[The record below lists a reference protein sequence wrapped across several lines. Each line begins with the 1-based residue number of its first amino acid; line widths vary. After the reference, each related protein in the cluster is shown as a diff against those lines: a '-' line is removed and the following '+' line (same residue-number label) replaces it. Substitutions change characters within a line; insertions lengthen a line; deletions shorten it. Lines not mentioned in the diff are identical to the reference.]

1 MQKFDSL
8 TYSSEDRKKN
18 KLYQSEVKRNKI
30 YKVAGN
36 IEDYLDKLRIVI
48 DIQTPHKSEI
58 PRLSQLTQKTNQF
71 NLTTR
76 RYTEGD
82 IEGFIKDP
90 SYDVYRLKSRDNI
103 SEMGIIAVAI
113 IKYES
118 DHALIDTFLMSC
130 RALGRGI
137 EKSFLHFVL
146 TQIHKREKTIIAQYR
161 ITKKNKQVENFF
173 QNHGFFSKESP

>member
-1 MQKFDSL
+1 M
-8 TYSSEDRKKN
+8 
-18 KLYQSEVKRNKI
+18 
-30 YKVAGN
+30 
-36 IEDYLDKLRIVI
+36 
-48 DIQTPHKSEI
+48 
-58 PRLSQLTQKTNQF
+58 
-71 NLTTR
+71 TTR

-82 IEGFIKDP
+82 IEGFIKDR
-90 SYDVYRLKSRDNI
+90 SYEVYRLKSRDNI

-146 TQIHKREKTIIAQYR
+146 TQINKRKKTIIAQYR
-161 ITKKNKQVENFF
+161 ITKKNKQVEDFF
-173 QNHGFFSKESP
+173 QNHGFIVEAKLEDGFNLKFKELFKFPKWIALDRKEINV

>member
-1 MQKFDSL
+1 M
-8 TYSSEDRKKN
+8 
-18 KLYQSEVKRNKI
+18 YQSEVKRNKI
-30 YKVAGN
+30 YKAAGN
-36 IEDYLDKLRIVI
+36 NEDYLEKLRIVI

-58 PRLSQLTQKTNQF
+58 PRLSQLIQKTNQF

-76 RYTEGD
+76 RYTVGE
-82 IEGFIKDP
+82 IEEFIKDP
-90 SYDVYRLKSRDNI
+90 NYDIYRLKSRDNI

-118 DHALIDTFLMSC
+118 DHALIDTFLISC

-146 TQIHKREKTIIAQYR
+146 TQINIIQLIYYL
-161 ITKKNKQVENFF
+161 II
-173 QNHGFFSKESP
+173 